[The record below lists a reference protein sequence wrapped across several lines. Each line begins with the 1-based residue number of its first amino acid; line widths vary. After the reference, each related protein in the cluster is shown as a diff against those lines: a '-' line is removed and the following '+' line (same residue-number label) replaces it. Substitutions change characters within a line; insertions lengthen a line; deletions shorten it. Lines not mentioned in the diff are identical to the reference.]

1 MNIAQHKGQPR
12 DQLAGPATVST
23 PRAAVRKSPSPL
35 PSRDVQDRTPERSWS
50 PVRKS
55 RPITRTDHYSFE
67 GSDSSS
73 CLRSSHSSISLDRW
87 PDSPL
92 DFRAA
97 IQVYETEKHFQW
109 RRWGKFQE
117 CLLHNMHSSDRRSHH
132 LKAFKIVP
140 ARKKRAARASVGS
153 GWRGKDWQG
162 FLDGPTILTG
172 HDGVY
177 GQDSTRA

>member
-1 MNIAQHKGQPR
+1 MPRLMPWYDHTPSDQMPVTHQRPASNQDVSVDLVATIFRSIPKYVNQMQLIDFMTMMNIAQHKGLPR
-12 DQLAGPATVST
+12 DQPAGPATVST

-35 PSRDVQDRTPERSWS
+35 PARDVQDRTPERSWS

-55 RPITRTDHYSFE
+55 LPTTRTDRYSFE

-73 CLRSSHSSISLDRW
+73 CSRSISPDRW

-109 RRWGKFQE
+109 RR
-117 CLLHNMHSSDRRSHH
+117 
-132 LKAFKIVP
+132 
-140 ARKKRAARASVGS
+140 
-153 GWRGKDWQG
+153 
-162 FLDGPTILTG
+162 
-172 HDGVY
+172 
-177 GQDSTRA
+177 